1 MPLFLLRRT
10 LSHFLSSEV
19 HIYNACAFIQL
30 WYPLRVSINSCCWFG
45 CWMLD
50 GCLFHSVFLSHWVL
64 CNGGSV
70 PAFVDHMELVTLTK
84 RTGFLELIPTCK
96 SHESFLS
103 SSNFEYP
110 SAKFAPTGCRSYP
123 SHILRNYAHTKIA
136 ITDKFTQSSF
146 GKPVHHHVLR
156 LRTRLRRI
164 RDCLPTPVCKSVHH
178 SHYTYRKNR

>member
-1 MPLFLLRRT
+1 MRPGRAGKVLVGTTFLAVSWASREKL
-10 LSHFLSSEV
+10 
-19 HIYNACAFIQL
+19 ACR
-30 WYPLRVSINSCCWFG
+30 PLRDATIK
-45 CWMLD
+45 
-50 GCLFHSVFLSHWVL
+50 
-64 CNGGSV
+64 GSV

-123 SHILRNYAHTKIA
+123 NHILRNYAHTKIA